1 MSNIRNVQWNEGAP
15 KELKAGMLLEYA
27 DGLVSLIGTN
37 FEQSPDRSVFA
48 VAKRW
53 AWLIQPTNSP
63 GSKTWQTSIK
73 RGRGD
78 ERSRAIQ
85 TQGGR
90 SD

>member
-1 MSNIRNVQWNEGAP
+1 MKITNVEWNEGAP

-53 AWLIQPTNSP
+53 AWLIQPHELAWLEDMAN
-63 GSKTWQTSIK
+63 KHK
-73 RGRGD
+73 ARARG
-78 ERSRAIQ
+78 
-85 TQGGR
+85 
-90 SD
+90 

>member
-53 AWLIQPTNSP
+53 AWLIQPHELAWLEDMAN
-63 GSKTWQTSIK
+63 KHK
-73 RGRGD
+73 ARARG
-78 ERSRAIQ
+78 
-85 TQGGR
+85 
-90 SD
+90 

>member
-1 MSNIRNVQWNEGAP
+1 MKITNVQWNEGAP

-53 AWLIQPTNSP
+53 AWLIQPHELAWLEDMAN
-63 GSKTWQTSIK
+63 KHK
-73 RGRGD
+73 ARARG
-78 ERSRAIQ
+78 
-85 TQGGR
+85 
-90 SD
+90 